1 MSLARD
7 RHRSPDL
14 VSASVL
20 ARAYLGVMRVWD
32 RWGREPW
39 VNLAEL
45 HFGRIV
51 EPNHLQWCL
60 DQLELVFGSAENFRQ
75 ELAARAAENAA
86 MPEAARVGL
95 VEEWFR
101 TTYEED
107 DAGVSSEAISR

>member
-1 MSLARD
+1 
-7 RHRSPDL
+7 
-14 VSASVL
+14 
-20 ARAYLGVMRVWD
+20 
-32 RWGREPW
+32 
-39 VNLAEL
+39 
-45 HFGRIV
+45 
-51 EPNHLQWCL
+51 
-60 DQLELVFGSAENFRQ
+60 VFGSAENFRQ